1 MTSPKLIQEFRPRY
15 FIKIKGNTATFLW
28 SSSPD
33 TPLKSSVD
41 LKVKRHLTEVLWLA
55 KNMGCSVNKD
65 IVVIHNLDVYNRLI
79 IYAWVRS
86 TLREPKAAKRLAL
99 LVMDINS
106 WDALY
111 WASRLRELYW
121 NREGYSKRLKLAK
134 AFKLFFGLE

>member
-1 MTSPKLIQEFRPRY
+1 
-15 FIKIKGNTATFLW
+15 
-28 SSSPD
+28 
-33 TPLKSSVD
+33 
-41 LKVKRHLTEVLWLA
+41 
-55 KNMGCSVNKD
+55 MGCSVNKD

-86 TLREPKAAKRLAL
+86 TLRDPKAAKRLAL

-121 NREGYSKRLKLAK
+121 NREEYSKRLKLAK